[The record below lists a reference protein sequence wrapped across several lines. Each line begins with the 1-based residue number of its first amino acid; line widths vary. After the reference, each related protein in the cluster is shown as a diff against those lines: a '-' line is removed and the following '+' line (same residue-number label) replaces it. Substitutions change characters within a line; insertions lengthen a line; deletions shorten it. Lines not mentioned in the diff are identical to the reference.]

1 MKSNPNLFIRLNR
14 PGIPTETPI
23 VAQPSTQ
30 IVPIFK
36 KKRSGTKGNKAKK
49 RAVFAPLNPVP
60 LHSGPSPSFSTTRD
74 TGTLFADDTAVEAKV
89 GAGRPQRPAGDL
101 AVKSQSGKTAFIDCP
116 LEGVQ
121 IISAVPIDATNGS
134 PAVDHHHTEP
144 AAQADQTAYIQPSV
158 GPQVDAQQALGIP
171 DVSPDRHDLSPS
183 TPSGLHDQYPQAQ
196 QHAPI
201 ESQALRDPLP
211 DPAPAAARHN
221 GRFKSCSAFNSLR
234 THHARSPA
242 QHVLP
247 DNESGNPAP
256 VNLAP
261 PHLERTQ
268 EVLHGVSSRAGPV
281 RVTKFPKQSQVPHDV
296 RLMNSALNGGQQTR
310 TKASALDAAV
320 DALRT
325 ACLSDQHRL
334 EDQIV
339 MKEKAWESERSS
351 FQTTIAEQLETIAE
365 QRVKLG
371 QCEKDLAELLRK
383 LKSSQRYVSGLQRDH
398 EEMKKSVVTF
408 QEQNKKVLQAQ
419 IAEVLKEKEDL
430 QAGLETMVDSCKNS
444 QKSMSRTMYE
454 IQLRYVTA
462 LSRENGLRVRLGER
476 VAMYEE
482 EKHRR
487 IELEQQLLP
496 SVQTMQRQL
505 DEGSDT
511 LIEKI
516 SGLQASMESQTA
528 VNSRDS
534 TAKACLL
541 ILQELQSLPLLTSK
555 DAHKAEAMLRCLYEK

>member
-1 MKSNPNLFIRLNR
+1 
-14 PGIPTETPI
+14 
-23 VAQPSTQ
+23 
-30 IVPIFK
+30 
-36 KKRSGTKGNKAKK
+36 
-49 RAVFAPLNPVP
+49 
-60 LHSGPSPSFSTTRD
+60 
-74 TGTLFADDTAVEAKV
+74 
-89 GAGRPQRPAGDL
+89 
-101 AVKSQSGKTAFIDCP
+101 
-116 LEGVQ
+116 
-121 IISAVPIDATNGS
+121 
-134 PAVDHHHTEP
+134 
-144 AAQADQTAYIQPSV
+144 
-158 GPQVDAQQALGIP
+158 
-171 DVSPDRHDLSPS
+171 
-183 TPSGLHDQYPQAQ
+183 
-196 QHAPI
+196 
-201 ESQALRDPLP
+201 
-211 DPAPAAARHN
+211 
-221 GRFKSCSAFNSLR
+221 
-234 THHARSPA
+234 
-242 QHVLP
+242 
-247 DNESGNPAP
+247 
-256 VNLAP
+256 
-261 PHLERTQ
+261 
-268 EVLHGVSSRAGPV
+268 
-281 RVTKFPKQSQVPHDV
+281 
-296 RLMNSALNGGQQTR
+296 LNGGQQTR

-541 ILQELQSLPLLTSK
+541 ILQQLQSLPLLTSN